1 MLNRSNRCLY
11 STRMIWDGIEKLTA
25 GSRNHGLTMVIS
37 QPGAVRQKR
46 ALANVNAAKS
56 NTAKSMSMCL
66 ASNGSVTEVVRR
78 MLVERSIDGMVTAE
92 ADLREIGLTSLDMVD
107 LVLSVECEFD
117 LQIPEAQITPANFR
131 SISAIDA
138 LVNALRS

>member
-1 MLNRSNRCLY
+1 
-11 STRMIWDGIEKLTA
+11 
-25 GSRNHGLTMVIS
+25 V
-37 QPGAVRQKR
+37 
-46 ALANVNAAKS
+46 ANVNAAKS
-56 NTAKSMSMCL
+56 NTAKSHTATLSV
-66 ASNGSVTEVVRR
+66 ASAGGVTEVVRR
-78 MLVERSIDGMVTAE
+78 MLLERSIERAVTAD

>member
-1 MLNRSNRCLY
+1 MKS
-11 STRMIWDGIEKLTA
+11 
-25 GSRNHGLTMVIS
+25 
-37 QPGAVRQKR
+37 
-46 ALANVNAAKS
+46 NAAKS
-56 NTAKSMSMCL
+56 LNISV
-66 ASNGSVTEVVRR
+66 ASTGGVTEVVRR
-78 MLVERSIDGMVTAE
+78 MLIERSINGTVTAD

-107 LVLSVECEFD
+107 LVLSVESEFD

>member
-1 MLNRSNRCLY
+1 
-11 STRMIWDGIEKLTA
+11 MILKQDRKVDGPLEKPWV
-25 GSRNHGLTMVIS
+25 NHGGGQEPSETS
-37 QPGAVRQKR
+37 AVT
-46 ALANVNAAKS
+46 NVNAAKS

-78 MLVERSIDGMVTAE
+78 MLVERSIDGTVTAD

>member
-1 MLNRSNRCLY
+1 MVVTPDR
-11 STRMIWDGIEKLTA
+11 TVDGQLENPRVNHGDVAA
-25 GSRNHGLTMVIS
+25 GSR
-37 QPGAVRQKR
+37 PEKAAVTI
-46 ALANVNAAKS
+46 VNAAKS
-56 NTAKSMSMCL
+56 NAARSMNMSA
-66 ASNGSVTEVVRR
+66 ASTGGVTEVVRR
-78 MLVERSIDGMVTAE
+78 MLLERSIGGAVTAD

-117 LQIPEAQITPANFR
+117 VQIPEAQITPANFR

>member
-1 MLNRSNRCLY
+1 LTDRS
-11 STRMIWDGIEKLTA
+11 GQP
-25 GSRNHGLTMVIS
+25 GVNHGDLAARS
-37 QPGAVRQKR
+37 RLAKKAV
-46 ALANVNAAKS
+46 ANVSAAKSNAAKS
-56 NTAKSMSMCL
+56 MNVIMS
-66 ASNGSVTEVVRR
+66 SSGGVTEVVRR
-78 MLVERSIDGMVTAE
+78 MLIERSIDGTVTAE

-138 LVNALRS
+138 LVTALRS

>member
-1 MLNRSNRCLY
+1 MALGR
-11 STRMIWDGIEKLTA
+11 KL
-25 GSRNHGLTMVIS
+25 SWRKK
-37 QPGAVRQKR
+37 AV
-46 ALANVNAAKS
+46 ANVSAASNAAKAMNS
-56 NTAKSMSMCL
+56 NL
-66 ASNGSVTEVVRR
+66 ASAGGVTEVVRR
-78 MLVERSIDGMVTAE
+78 MLIERSIDGTVTAD

-138 LVNALRS
+138 LVSALRG

>member
-1 MLNRSNRCLY
+1 MLVS
-11 STRMIWDGIEKLTA
+11 SIEKLMA
-25 GSRNHGLTMVIS
+25 RPSDQGLTMG
-37 QPGAVRQKR
+37 PGAVGKKQGRWQ
-46 ALANVNAAKS
+46 VAKS
-56 NTAKSMSMCL
+56 STAMSMRV
-66 ASNGSVTEVVRR
+66 ASSSGVAEVVRR
-78 MLVERSIDGMVTAE
+78 MLIERSIDGTVTAD

-138 LVNALRS
+138 LVNALRR

>member
-1 MLNRSNRCLY
+1 MNDIEMASKSWRP
-11 STRMIWDGIEKLTA
+11 TRKP
-25 GSRNHGLTMVIS
+25 RVNHGDLAARSRPAKT
-37 QPGAVRQKR
+37 AVS
-46 ALANVNAAKS
+46 NVNAAKS
-56 NTAKSMSMCL
+56 NSAKSMSMSM
-66 ASNGSVTEVVRR
+66 ASTGGVTEVVRR
-78 MLVERSIDGMVTAE
+78 MLVERSIDGTVTAD

>member
-1 MLNRSNRCLY
+1 MVLKRDRIVYGSF
-11 STRMIWDGIEKLTA
+11 EKPTV
-25 GSRNHGLTMVIS
+25 NHGDGHNRPEKS
-37 QPGAVRQKR
+37 AVT
-46 ALANVNAAKS
+46 NVKSNAAR
-56 NTAKSMSMCL
+56 SMSM
-66 ASNGSVTEVVRR
+66 AATGGVSEVVRR
-78 MLVERSIDGMVTAE
+78 MLVERSIGGMVTAD

-107 LVLSVECEFD
+107 LVLSVECAFD

>member
-1 MLNRSNRCLY
+1 M
-11 STRMIWDGIEKLTA
+11 TA
-25 GSRNHGLTMVIS
+25 V
-37 QPGAVRQKR
+37 
-46 ALANVNAAKS
+46 ANVSAAKS
-56 NTAKSMSMCL
+56 NTAKSMSMSV
-66 ASNGSVTEVVRR
+66 ASTGGVAEVVRR